1 MDADCFIQNN
11 KKVQIDTTKQLCYE
25 FSLKSLILGSDL
37 VSQFVIPWHYAEP
50 NKLKDII
57 GDEMNEAILH
67 PRIRDNNIEV
77 FKANFSQIQSIY
89 LSHD

>member
-1 MDADCFIQNN
+1 MLRI
-11 KKVQIDTTKQLCYE
+11 
-25 FSLKSLILGSDL
+25 FSKSLILGSDL